1 MSLQEMVIFLHS
13 CLFFNFSSS
22 IKLKLINN
30 SGKPLLIKLQ
40 SKDNLYSERKKILF
54 IKRIILVGNVLKFC
68 F

>member
-1 MSLQEMVIFLHS
+1 MSLQEMVISLHS
-13 CLFFNFSSS
+13 CLFFNFSS